1 MIRVVKG
8 KHGVITMISEEELTA
23 FKKKFYLLEKI
34 TKHKINSRYAQIK
47 YVFDHPTVVEAD
59 EERIRG
65 FEARIQ
71 DYESRYYALRDAL
84 IQTIKQRNAIL
95 DDAEELPGLG
105 AMGAHAL
112 FIEDN
117 GYDIALP
124 ELSTYYKDL
133 LKQYAPQ

>member
-1 MIRVVKG
+1 MIRAVKG

-23 FKKKFYLLEKI
+23 FKNKFHLLEKI
-34 TKHKINSRYAQIK
+34 TKHKISFRYAQINHV
-47 YVFDHPTVVEAD
+47 YEHPTVIEAD
-59 EERIRG
+59 KERIRG

-71 DYESRYYALRDAL
+71 DYESRYWALSDAL
-84 IQTIKQRNAIL
+84 IQTINQRNAIL
-95 DDAEELPGLG
+95 DDAEELPGLDV
-105 AMGAHAL
+105 MGASAL
-112 FIEDN
+112 FIEDH